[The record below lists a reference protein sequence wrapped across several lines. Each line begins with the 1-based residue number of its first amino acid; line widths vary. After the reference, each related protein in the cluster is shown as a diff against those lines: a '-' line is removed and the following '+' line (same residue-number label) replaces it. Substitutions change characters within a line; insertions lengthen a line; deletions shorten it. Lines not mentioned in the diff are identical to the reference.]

1 MAIAFV
7 FPGQGA
13 QRVGM
18 GRDFLE
24 TDTVVRE
31 RFEEAND
38 ALGFDLARI
47 VLDGPASRLV
57 ETEVTQPALLTV
69 SVALW
74 QAWRARG
81 GSMPALMA
89 GHSLGE
95 YTAFTAAGSMAFADA
110 VRLVNARGRFM
121 QEAVPVGEGAMA
133 GHSLGEYTAFTAAG
147 SMAFAD
153 AVRLVNARGRF
164 MQEAV
169 PVGEGAMAAI
179 LGLDDDA
186 VAACCEQVDGVAQ
199 PANLNAPGQ
208 VVISGTRTAV
218 KAAAAA
224 CSEAGARRAVL
235 LEVSAPFHC
244 ELMRPAADRFETV
257 LDAVDL
263 RAPDVPVVHN
273 LDATVSTDAA
283 TIRQKLMRQIYSP
296 VRWTDCVTTIRS
308 HGVDRLLEC
317 GPGNVLA
324 GLVRRIDR
332 SLDVV
337 GIGTAEGMQSA
348 LE

>member
-18 GRDFLE
+18 GADFLA
-24 TDTVVRE
+24 TDPVFRD
-31 RFEEAND
+31 RLEEAND
-38 ALGFDLARI
+38 ALGFDLASI

-69 SVALW
+69 GVALW
-74 QAWRARG
+74 QVWRARG
-81 GSMPALMA
+81 GAMPAVMA

-95 YTAFTAAGSMAFADA
+95 YTAFTAAGSI
-110 VRLVNARGRFM
+110 
-121 QEAVPVGEGAMA
+121 
-133 GHSLGEYTAFTAAG
+133 
-147 SMAFAD
+147 AFAD

-186 VAACCEQVDGVAQ
+186 VAECCEQVDGVAQ

-208 VVISGTRTAV
+208 VVISGSAPAV

-224 CSEAGARRAVL
+224 CSEAGARRAVML
-235 LEVSAPFHC
+235 DVSAPFHS
-244 ELMRPAADRFETV
+244 ELMRPAADRFEAV
-257 LDAVDL
+257 LDAVNL

-273 LDATVSTDAA
+273 LDASMSADAG
-283 TIRQKLMRQIYSP
+283 TIKQKLLRQIDAP
-296 VRWTDCVTTIRS
+296 VRWTDCVTTIRDR
-308 HGVDRLLEC
+308 GVDRLIEC

-337 GIGTAEGMQSA
+337 GIGTPGGMESG
-348 LE
+348 LESTASE

>member
-18 GRDFLE
+18 GSDFLE
-24 TDTVVRE
+24 TDTLVRE

-74 QAWRARG
+74 QVWRARG
-81 GSMPALMA
+81 GAMPAL
-89 GHSLGE
+89 
-95 YTAFTAAGSMAFADA
+95 
-110 VRLVNARGRFM
+110 
-121 QEAVPVGEGAMA
+121 MA

-208 VVISGTRTAV
+208 VVISGSRTAV
-218 KAAAAA
+218 KAAAAV

-244 ELMRPAADRFETV
+244 ELMRPAADRFEAV

-337 GIGTAEGMQSA
+337 GIGTADGMQSA
-348 LE
+348 LA

>member
-18 GRDFLE
+18 GSDFLE
-24 TDTVVRE
+24 TDTAVRE

-69 SVALW
+69 GVALW
-74 QAWRARG
+74 QVWRARG
-81 GSMPALMA
+81 GAMPALMA

-95 YTAFTAAGSMAFADA
+95 YTAFTAAGSIAFADA
-110 VRLVNARGRFM
+110 VRLV
-121 QEAVPVGEGAMA
+121 
-133 GHSLGEYTAFTAAG
+133 H
-147 SMAFAD
+147 
-153 AVRLVNARGRF
+153 ARGRF

-169 PVGEGAMAAI
+169 PVGEGAMAAV

-208 VVISGTRTAV
+208 VVISGSATAV

-224 CSEAGARRAVL
+224 CSEAGARRVVML
-235 LEVSAPFHC
+235 DVSAPFHC
-244 ELMRPAADRFETV
+244 QLMRPAADRFRAV
-257 LDAVDL
+257 LDAVDF

-273 LDATVSTDAA
+273 LDATMSADAA

-296 VRWTDCVTTIRS
+296 VRWTDCVTTIRG

-324 GLVRRIDR
+324 GLARRIDR

-337 GIGTAEGMQSA
+337 GIGTLEGMQSA
-348 LE
+348 LA

>member
-18 GRDFLE
+18 GSDFLE

-81 GSMPALMA
+81 GSMPAL
-89 GHSLGE
+89 
-95 YTAFTAAGSMAFADA
+95 
-110 VRLVNARGRFM
+110 
-121 QEAVPVGEGAMA
+121 MA

>member
-18 GRDFLE
+18 GSDFLE
-24 TDTVVRE
+24 TDTAVRE

-47 VLDGPASRLV
+47 VLYGPASRLV

-69 SVALW
+69 GVALW
-74 QAWRARG
+74 QVWRARG
-81 GSMPALMA
+81 GAMPALMA

-95 YTAFTAAGSMAFADA
+95 YTALTAAGSI
-110 VRLVNARGRFM
+110 
-121 QEAVPVGEGAMA
+121 
-133 GHSLGEYTAFTAAG
+133 
-147 SMAFAD
+147 AFAD

-186 VAACCEQVDGVAQ
+186 VAACCEQVDGVAE

-208 VVISGTRTAV
+208 VVISGSRTAV

-224 CSEAGARRAVL
+224 CSEAGARRAVML
-235 LEVSAPFHC
+235 DVSAPFHC
-244 ELMRPAADRFETV
+244 ELMRPAADRFRAV
-257 LDAVDL
+257 LDAVDF
-263 RAPDVPVVHN
+263 RAPDMPVVHN
-273 LDATVSTDAA
+273 LDATMSVDAA

-296 VRWTDCVTTIRS
+296 VRWTECVTTIRS

-324 GLVRRIDR
+324 GLARRIDR

-337 GIGTAEGMQSA
+337 GIGTLEGMRSA
-348 LE
+348 LA

>member
-18 GRDFLE
+18 ASDFLE
-24 TDTVVRE
+24 TDSPVRE

-38 ALGFDLARI
+38 ALGFDLAGI
-47 VLDGPASRLV
+47 VFEGPSSRLM

-69 SVALW
+69 GVALW
-74 QAWRARG
+74 EVWRARG
-81 GSMPALMA
+81 GAAPA
-89 GHSLGE
+89 
-95 YTAFTAAGSMAFADA
+95 
-110 VRLVNARGRFM
+110 V
-121 QEAVPVGEGAMA
+121 MA

-186 VAACCEQVDGVAQ
+186 VSACCDQVDGVVQ

-208 VVISGTRTAV
+208 VVISGARAAV
-218 KAAAAA
+218 ESAVAA
-224 CSEAGARRAVL
+224 CSEAGARRAMML
-235 LEVSAPFHC
+235 DVSAPFTANSC
-244 ELMRPAADRFETV
+244 APQGIDSRRCSMPSSCGLRMCRLYTTSMRLCRRT
-257 LDAVDL
+257 
-263 RAPDVPVVHN
+263 
-273 LDATVSTDAA
+273 
-283 TIRQKLMRQIYSP
+283 RQ
-296 VRWTDCVTTIRS
+296 RS
-308 HGVDRLLEC
+308 GTSSC
-317 GPGNVLA
+317 
-324 GLVRRIDR
+324 DR
-332 SLDVV
+332 STPRFD
-337 GIGTAEGMQSA
+337 GPTA
-348 LE
+348 

>member
-18 GRDFLE
+18 GGDFLE
-24 TDTVVRE
+24 TDPVFRE
-31 RFEEAND
+31 RLEEAND
-38 ALGFDLARI
+38 ALGFDLASI

-69 SVALW
+69 GVALW

-81 GSMPALMA
+81 GAMPAVMA

-95 YTAFTAAGSMAFADA
+95 YTAFTAAGSI
-110 VRLVNARGRFM
+110 
-121 QEAVPVGEGAMA
+121 
-133 GHSLGEYTAFTAAG
+133 
-147 SMAFAD
+147 AFAD

-179 LGLDDDA
+179 LGLDDDV
-186 VAACCEQVDGVAQ
+186 VAGCCEQVEGVAQ

-208 VVISGTRTAV
+208 IVISGSAPAV

-224 CSEAGARRAVL
+224 CSEAGARRAVML
-235 LEVSAPFHC
+235 DVSAPFHS
-244 ELMRPAADRFETV
+244 ELMRPAADRFEAV

-273 LDATVSTDAA
+273 LDASMSADAG
-283 TIRQKLMRQIYSP
+283 TIKQKLLRQIDAP
-296 VRWTDCVTTIRS
+296 VRWTDCVTTIRDR
-308 HGVDRLLEC
+308 GVDRLIEC

-337 GIGTAEGMQSA
+337 GIGTLGGMESG
-348 LE
+348 LESTASE

>member
-18 GRDFLE
+18 GADFLA
-24 TDTVVRE
+24 TDPVFRD
-31 RFEEAND
+31 RLEEAND
-38 ALGFDLARI
+38 ALGFDLASI

-69 SVALW
+69 GVALW
-74 QAWRARG
+74 QVWRARG
-81 GSMPALMA
+81 GAMPAVMA

-95 YTAFTAAGSMAFADA
+95 YTAFTAAGSI
-110 VRLVNARGRFM
+110 
-121 QEAVPVGEGAMA
+121 
-133 GHSLGEYTAFTAAG
+133 
-147 SMAFAD
+147 AFAD

-179 LGLDDDA
+179 LGLDDDV
-186 VAACCEQVDGVAQ
+186 VAGCCEQVEGVAQ

-208 VVISGTRTAV
+208 VVISGSAPAV

-224 CSEAGARRAVL
+224 CSEAGARRAVML
-235 LEVSAPFHC
+235 DVSAPFHS
-244 ELMRPAADRFETV
+244 ELMRPAADRFEAV
-257 LDAVDL
+257 LDAVNL

-273 LDATVSTDAA
+273 LDASMSADAG
-283 TIRQKLMRQIYSP
+283 TIKQKLLRQIDAP
-296 VRWTDCVTTIRS
+296 VRWTDCVTTIRDR
-308 HGVDRLLEC
+308 GVDRLIEC

-337 GIGTAEGMQSA
+337 GIGTPGGMESG
-348 LE
+348 LESTASE

>member
-18 GRDFLE
+18 GSDFLE
-24 TDTVVRE
+24 TDTAVRE

-47 VLDGPASRLV
+47 VLYGPASRLV

-69 SVALW
+69 GVALW
-74 QAWRARG
+74 QVWRARG
-81 GSMPALMA
+81 GAMPALMA

-95 YTAFTAAGSMAFADA
+95 YTALTAAGSIAFADA
-110 VRLVNARGRFM
+110 VRLV
-121 QEAVPVGEGAMA
+121 
-133 GHSLGEYTAFTAAG
+133 H
-147 SMAFAD
+147 
-153 AVRLVNARGRF
+153 ARGRF

-186 VAACCEQVDGVAQ
+186 VAACCEQVDGVAE

-208 VVISGTRTAV
+208 VVISGSRTAV

-224 CSEAGARRAVL
+224 CSEAGARRAVML
-235 LEVSAPFHC
+235 DVSAPFHC
-244 ELMRPAADRFETV
+244 ELMRPAADRFRAV
-257 LDAVDL
+257 LDAVDF

-273 LDATVSTDAA
+273 LDATMSVDAA

-296 VRWTDCVTTIRS
+296 VRWTECVTTIRS

-324 GLVRRIDR
+324 GLARRIDR

-337 GIGTAEGMQSA
+337 GIGTLEGMQSA
-348 LE
+348 LA

>member
-18 GRDFLE
+18 GSDFLE

-81 GSMPALMA
+81 GSMPAL
-89 GHSLGE
+89 
-95 YTAFTAAGSMAFADA
+95 
-110 VRLVNARGRFM
+110 
-121 QEAVPVGEGAMA
+121 MA

-263 RAPDVPVVHN
+263 RAPEVPVVHN

>member
-18 GRDFLE
+18 GADFLG
-24 TDTVVRE
+24 TDPVFGE

-38 ALGFDLARI
+38 ALGFDLAGI
-47 VLDGPASRLV
+47 VMDGPASRLV

-69 SVALW
+69 GVALW

-81 GSMPALMA
+81 GAMPVVMA

-95 YTAFTAAGSMAFADA
+95 YTAFTAAGSI
-110 VRLVNARGRFM
+110 
-121 QEAVPVGEGAMA
+121 
-133 GHSLGEYTAFTAAG
+133 
-147 SMAFAD
+147 AFAD

-179 LGLDDDA
+179 LGLDDDV
-186 VAACCEQVDGVAQ
+186 VAGCCEQVEGVAQ

-208 VVISGTRTAV
+208 VVISGSAPAV

-224 CSEAGARRAVL
+224 CSEAGARRAVML
-235 LEVSAPFHC
+235 DVSAPFHS
-244 ELMRPAADRFETV
+244 ELMRPAADRFEAV
-257 LDAVDL
+257 LDAVNL
-263 RAPDVPVVHN
+263 RPPDVPVVHN
-273 LDATVSTDAA
+273 LDASMSADAG
-283 TIRQKLMRQIYSP
+283 TIKQKLLRQIDAP
-296 VRWTDCVTTIRS
+296 VRWTECVTTIRDR
-308 HGVDRLLEC
+308 GVGRLIEC

-337 GIGTAEGMQSA
+337 GIGTPGGMESG
-348 LE
+348 LESTASE

>member
-18 GRDFLE
+18 GSDFLE
-24 TDTVVRE
+24 TDTAVRE

-47 VLDGPASRLV
+47 VLEGPASRLV

-69 SVALW
+69 GVALW
-74 QAWRARG
+74 QVWRARG
-81 GSMPALMA
+81 GAMPALMA

-95 YTAFTAAGSMAFADA
+95 YTAFTAAGSI
-110 VRLVNARGRFM
+110 
-121 QEAVPVGEGAMA
+121 
-133 GHSLGEYTAFTAAG
+133 
-147 SMAFAD
+147 AFAD

-208 VVISGTRTAV
+208 VVISGSRTAV

-235 LEVSAPFHC
+235 LDVSAPFHC
-244 ELMRPAADRFETV
+244 QLMRPAADRFRAV
-257 LDAVDL
+257 LDAVDF

-273 LDATVSTDAA
+273 LDATMSTDAA
-283 TIRQKLMRQIYSP
+283 TIRQKLMRQVYSP
-296 VRWTDCVTTIRS
+296 VRWRDCVTTIRS

-324 GLVRRIDR
+324 GLARRIDR

-337 GIGTAEGMQSA
+337 GIGTLEGMRSA
-348 LE
+348 LA

>member
-18 GRDFLE
+18 GSDFLE
-24 TDTVVRE
+24 TDTVVSE

-47 VLDGPASRLV
+47 VFEGPASRLA
-57 ETEVTQPALLTV
+57 ETEVTQPAILTLG
-69 SVALW
+69 VALW
-74 QAWRARG
+74 QVWRVRG
-81 GSMPALMA
+81 GAMPAMMA

-110 VRLVNARGRFM
+110 VRLV
-121 QEAVPVGEGAMA
+121 
-133 GHSLGEYTAFTAAG
+133 H
-147 SMAFAD
+147 
-153 AVRLVNARGRF
+153 ARGRF

-186 VAACCEQVDGVAQ
+186 VAACCEQVEGVVQ

-208 VVISGTRTAV
+208 VVISGSAAAV
-218 KAAAAA
+218 NAAAAA
-224 CSEAGARRAVL
+224 CSEAGARRAML
-235 LEVSAPFHC
+235 LDVSAPFHC
-244 ELMRPAADRFETV
+244 ELMRPAADRFEAV

-263 RAPDVPVVHN
+263 RAPDMPVVHN
-273 LDATVSTDAA
+273 LDATISSDAA
-283 TIRQKLMRQIYSP
+283 TIRKKLMRQIYSP
-296 VRWTDCVTTIRS
+296 VRWRDCVATIRS
-308 HGVDRLLEC
+308 HGAERLLEC

-332 SLDVV
+332 SLEVV

-348 LE
+348 LA